1 MKEETMRRSEGEDSQ
16 GIYTRNHPGLPRA
29 ILVALVN
36 GIWENQETETKQ
48 CVIRILPETE
58 RVCGFE
64 FGHED
69 ARLAEAT
76 RRGTHD
82 LRDTDEEG
90 IKKALVLLGDF
101 QALGISIKKI
111 KKEPCDQPEEDKA
124 GMTDN
129 SQKIHQKDFIHS
141 YI

>member
-36 GIWENQETETKQ
+36 GIWENQEPETRQ
-48 CVIRILPETE
+48 CVMRILPETE
-58 RVCGFE
+58 RAYGYE

-69 ARLAEAT
+69 AKLAGTT
-76 RRGTHD
+76 RGGTREV
-82 LRDTDEEG
+82 RDTDEEG
-90 IKKALVLLGDF
+90 IEKALLLLGEF
-101 QALGISIKKI
+101 RSLGISVKKI
-111 KKEPCDQPEEDKA
+111 KKEPCDQPKEDKA
-124 GMTDN
+124 GSTVN
-129 SQKIHQKDFIHS
+129 FRKIIKKDFIHF